1 MLKMLW
7 WRDLRPWWCDPSLQL
22 DGVTSLFR
30 SLLDHPGVCIA
41 SQFCVFVVAV
51 RSGARAVKVEQ
62 DVVGKRKMRS
72 SCCMVSVA
80 MSHTHM
86 YKHRRQHIDYIY
98 LLC

>member
-7 WRDLRPWWCDPSLQL
+7 WRDLRHWWRDPSLQL
-22 DGVTSLFR
+22 DGVASLFR
-30 SLLDHPGVCIA
+30 SLLDHPGVFIA
-41 SQFCVFVVAV
+41 SQLVVVVAV

-80 MSHTHM
+80 MLYTHM
-86 YKHRRQHIDYIY
+86 YKHRRQLVDHIYF
-98 LLC
+98 